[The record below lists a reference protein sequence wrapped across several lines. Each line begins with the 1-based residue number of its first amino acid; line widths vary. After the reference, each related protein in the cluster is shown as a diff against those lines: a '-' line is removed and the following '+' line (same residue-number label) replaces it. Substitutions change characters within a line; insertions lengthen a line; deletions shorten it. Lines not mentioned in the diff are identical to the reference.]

1 MKLKEQCHFLTSFDY
16 FLNVNQMT
24 LTFDL
29 NIHKLLTSVIWEA
42 HSMYQA
48 GQTEH
53 AFHCKMLWML

>member
-1 MKLKEQCHFLTSFDY
+1 MRRIIVLSIFHPVFAY

-53 AFHCKMLWML
+53 AFHCKML